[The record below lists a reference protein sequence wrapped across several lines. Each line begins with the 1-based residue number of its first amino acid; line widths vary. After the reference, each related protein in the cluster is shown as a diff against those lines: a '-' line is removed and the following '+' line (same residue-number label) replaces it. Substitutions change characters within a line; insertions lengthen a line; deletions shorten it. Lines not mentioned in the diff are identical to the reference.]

1 MRAGILGVAMVALLA
16 AVQVGSSAQAAAA
29 AAAAPAATPRTAEG
43 KPDFSGVWGG
53 GGGGIGAVV
62 GPDGSV
68 SLDIPAREGDM
79 SNFQQD
85 NGIRYRTETNKPIY
99 KPELWAKIRN
109 NDFNGNLLDPE
120 YNCKPAGVPRMGFP
134 QKIMQT
140 KDDIVFLYEAGN
152 VFRQIPLDGRQRDQI
167 RAEDQT
173 WLGDSL
179 GRWEGDTLVIETM
192 GFTDEMWLH
201 LQGYPASTSTVV
213 TERIRPVG
221 DAVMYQVTVED
232 PDQLIEPWVQVERR
246 IARSPDQRRQLTVDY
261 ECEERDNEDI
271 VDHTQRG

>member
-1 MRAGILGVAMVALLA
+1 MRTGILGVAMVALLA
-16 AVQVGSSAQAAAA
+16 AAQVGSSAPAAAA
-29 AAAAPAATPRTAEG
+29 AVASAPTPRTADG

-53 GGGGIGAVV
+53 GGGGIGAVI
-62 GPDGSV
+62 GADGSV
-68 SLDIPAREGDM
+68 QLDIPAREGDM

-99 KPELWAKIRN
+99 KPEHWARIRH

-134 QKIMQT
+134 QKIVQT
-140 KDDIVFLYEAGN
+140 KDDIIFLYETDN
-152 VFRQIPLDGRQRDQI
+152 VFRHIPLDPRERDTV
-167 RAEDQT
+167 RSEDQT

-201 LQGYPASTSTVV
+201 IAGWPASVNTTV
-213 TERIRPVG
+213 TERIRPDG
-221 DAVMYQVTVED
+221 DAVLYQVTVED
-232 PDQLIEPWVQVERR
+232 PDLLVQPWVQAERR
-246 IARSPDQRRQLTVDY
+246 IARNPDQRRQLTVDY